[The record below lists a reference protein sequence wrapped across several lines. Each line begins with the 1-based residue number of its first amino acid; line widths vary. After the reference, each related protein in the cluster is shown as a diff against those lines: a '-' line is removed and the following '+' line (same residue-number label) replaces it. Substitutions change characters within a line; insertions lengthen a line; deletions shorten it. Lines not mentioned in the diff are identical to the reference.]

1 MTIEWTKGDKM
12 KATPHLFFSFTKL
25 FLGPLRRRFTKENI
39 KKFTLIRFWFADHHW
54 KFNMVPDEHDGG
66 DAGPDDQDDLLESD
80 NDEEP
85 VAGPSHSGGQ
95 IMVLNISSKS
105 MFCSKIHSNEK
116 LGKKM
121 VNWEMKYYEKADIF
135 YRR

>member
-1 MTIEWTKGDKM
+1 M

-95 IMVLNISSKS
+95 SVVLNISCKS
-105 MFCSKIHSNEK
+105 MFCSKKIISIYLQERQVI
-116 LGKKM
+116 LTL
-121 VNWEMKYYEKADIF
+121 YYQFSWRYDIGSV
-135 YRR
+135 

>member
-1 MTIEWTKGDKM
+1 M
-12 KATPHLFFSFTKL
+12 
-25 FLGPLRRRFTKENI
+25 FLGPLRRRFTKDNI

-54 KFNMVPDEHDGG
+54 KFTWLPDEHVEG

-85 VAGPSHSGGQ
+85 VAGPSHSSGGQ

-105 MFCSKIHSNEK
+105 MFCSKK
-116 LGKKM
+116 
-121 VNWEMKYYEKADIF
+121 
-135 YRR
+135 